1 MPVRRNE
8 VQVEATEP
16 FANYTKIQ
24 FANKCSTE
32 SRKKQIESHFS

>member
-1 MPVRRNE
+1 MPVRRNA

-16 FANYTKIQ
+16 FANYSKFQ
-24 FANKCSTE
+24 SANKCSTD